1 MKLVD
6 FAMNGAIFTLLIP
19 QIDCFGHVGSHIY
32 FSKTIQVMK
41 LVAFAMNGAIF
52 TLLIPQIDCFGHVGS
67 HINFSKMTQVMKLVA
82 FAMNGAIFTL
92 LISQIDCFGHVRS
105 QNLVSF
111 FEAPLLKEANDPV
124 MQCHNGSLHV
134 KRSQCYDSQAPYMS
148 KKTVLL

>member
-1 MKLVD
+1 VVAFAINGATFTLPISQIDCFGHEGSQIYFSKTTQVMKLVD

-32 FSKTIQVMK
+32 FSK
-41 LVAFAMNGAIF
+41 
-52 TLLIPQIDCFGHVGS
+52 
-67 HINFSKMTQVMKLVA
+67 MTQVMKLVA
-82 FAMNGAIFTL
+82 FAMKGAIFTL
-92 LISQIDCFGHVRS
+92 QILQDDCFGHVGS
-105 QNLVSF
+105 QNSVSF